1 MPASSRCVSLGAFFP
16 FLWAAVCVCRRRF
29 FGLGRRTGGNCGGRG
44 AVADGVQHSCFDG
57 TARDLRPN
65 SRRPSA
71 LFEPTAVSC
80 NIVYGLACTHPV
92 LRPTILLAVAR
103 RARWPAPRCA
113 RSARAADPLVRFR
126 DDSFLISSQKTTRL
140 STGPVL
146 RPLAWRACPRV
157 NPYVS
162 KLSHPLPQAPGRPPM
177 YFHVHVYSPSSPS
190 ATKVCSTPRGGL
202 ARSMA
207 RSHRA
212 TIRIAISP
220 SSDRDRSGLQ
230 FVHDPATPNETTP
243 NETPLPVMWS

>member
-1 MPASSRCVSLGAFFP
+1 MERRAIFDQIVVGPLRSSNQPQYRVISCTAWRVHTRCY
-16 FLWAAVCVCRRRF
+16 
-29 FGLGRRTGGNCGGRG
+29 TTY
-44 AVADGVQHSCFDG
+44 D
-57 TARDLRPN
+57 
-65 SRRPSA
+65 
-71 LFEPTAVSC
+71 PTS
-80 NIVYGLACTHPV
+80 
-92 LRPTILLAVAR
+92 VAR
-103 RARWPAPRCA
+103 RARTSMRCA

-177 YFHVHVYSPSSPS
+177 YTYSPSSPS

-243 NETPLPVMWS
+243 NETPLMWS